1 MSVMGNHCRMGM
13 MSLCGLAVAGAPQW
27 GGTNLDD
34 LCRLAYE
41 RVERGYLSSR
51 TKLIYSC
58 APSLVTP
65 AAKFRK
71 GLLYPE
77 LGDGY
82 GVGMEDTAIVGG
94 VALSMLVD
102 WQAVTGDASLSSR
115 ARTVYEGLRGLVTA
129 HGVPGFVARGLCVED
144 GRSICALSSRDQ
156 VTHVVHGL
164 WRYWRSP
171 LSGAAEREEIGRLL
185 TAIAM
190 RMRTNCTPENDYDFL
205 RADGSRDV
213 RGIQRMWDCHP
224 HEMGRLPMIYL
235 AAWVTTGDSQW
246 KALYDG
252 LVDESL
258 DSALKLADP
267 DVSRKLRSLM
277 PEYTLLQM
285 QSCQE
290 LLLAEEPDAA
300 RRARI
305 RQAMEAPAEMGATRA
320 VALNGGDSR
329 WLCGAGETLLAQL
342 YVPGRPFTEAMAA
355 LLRQSLTEPPLPT
368 ASSCRIVHLAAAYWR
383 WRRNTLAQGAR

>member
-1 MSVMGNHCRMGM
+1 MSSSMGHGMGTM
-13 MSLCGLAVAGAPQW
+13 APLW

-34 LCRLAYE
+34 LCRLAYG
-41 RVERGYLSSR
+41 RVERGYMGAR
-51 TKLIYSC
+51 TRLIYSC
-58 APSLVTP
+58 APSLVSP
-65 AAKFRK
+65 AATFRK

-77 LGDGY
+77 RGDGY

-102 WQAVTGDASLSSR
+102 WHAVTGDASLAAR

-129 HGVPGFVARGLCVED
+129 HGIPGFVARGLCEED
-144 GRSICALSSRDQ
+144 GRSICVLSSRDQ
-156 VTHVVHGL
+156 VTHMVHGL

-171 LSGAAEREEIGRLL
+171 LSGASEREEIGRLL
-185 TAIAM
+185 AAIAT

-205 RADGSRDV
+205 RADGSRDT

-235 AAWVTTGDSQW
+235 AAWVSTGDSQW

-252 LVDESL
+252 LIDESL
-258 DSALKLADP
+258 DSALQLADP

-305 RQAMEAPAEMGATRA
+305 RQAMEAPAELGAARA
-320 VALNGGDSR
+320 VALNGGNSR

-342 YVPGRPFTEAMAA
+342 YVPGRPFSEAMVA
-355 LLRQSLTEPPLPT
+355 LLRKSLTEPPLPT

-383 WRRNTLAQGAR
+383 WRRNALAQDAC